1 MYIVILIAT
10 VVVLPL
16 ISVLFYRRGGELP
29 PRQRLA
35 ASAHALLVG
44 LMVPYGLAVDV
55 LKTGQP
61 SPIVQLPIVVFLL
74 LGGLSMVYSLWA
86 FRTQPILYLA
96 HVVTIVVAMPAVFI
110 ASIAV
115 VGWT

>member
-1 MYIVILIAT
+1 MVIMILIAA

-16 ISVLFYRRGGELP
+16 ISLLFFRRGSALP
-29 PRQRLA
+29 MRQRCA

-44 LMVPYGLAVDV
+44 LIVPYGLAVDA

-61 SPIVQLPIVVFLL
+61 SPLVQLPIVVFLL
-74 LGGLSMVYSLWA
+74 LGAASMLYSLWA
-86 FRTQPILYLA
+86 FRTQPVLFLA
-96 HVVTIVVAMPAVFI
+96 HLVTIVVAMPATFI

>member
-1 MYIVILIAT
+1 MIIVILIAT

-16 ISVLFYRRGGELP
+16 ISVLFYRRGSGLP

>member
-1 MYIVILIAT
+1 MLIVILIAT

-55 LKTGQP
+55 LKTGEP
-61 SPIVQLPIVVFLL
+61 SPLVQLPIILCLL
-74 LGGLSMVYSLWA
+74 LGAASMLYSLWA
-86 FRTQPILYLA
+86 FRTQPVLFLA
-96 HVVTIVVAMPAVFI
+96 HLVTIVVAMPATFI

>member
-1 MYIVILIAT
+1 VVIILIAA

-16 ISVLFYRRGGELP
+16 ISALFFRRGSALP
-29 PRQRLA
+29 VRQRLA

-44 LMVPYGLAVDV
+44 LIVPYGLAVDV
-55 LKTGQP
+55 LKTGEP

-74 LGGLSMVYSLWA
+74 LGGASMLYSFWA
-86 FRTQPILYLA
+86 FRTQPALFLA
-96 HVVTIVVAMPAVFI
+96 HLVTIVVAVPAVFI